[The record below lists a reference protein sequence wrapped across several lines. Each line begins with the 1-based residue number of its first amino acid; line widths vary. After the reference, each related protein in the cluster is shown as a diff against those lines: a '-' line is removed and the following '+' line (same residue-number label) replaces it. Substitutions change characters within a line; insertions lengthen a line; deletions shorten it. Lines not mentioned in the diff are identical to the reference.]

1 MKLRL
6 SKWQGVLA
14 AASLVL
20 VGASSWAQPDFARGG
35 QPGKMLAYATKELN
49 LSDAQ
54 QAQARQRID
63 SLMQS
68 IEVDRARLGELRDE
82 LEAMRTNF
90 DDGKAITLTDEMGQ
104 VGARVAYE
112 MAKAE
117 ASIYALLSPEQ
128 QEGFD
133 ELKARREARML
144 KQRHRHQDRTEG
156 EGQ

>member
-20 VGASSWAQPDFARGG
+20 VGASSWAQPDFAGGG

-128 QEGFD
+128 QERFD
-133 ELKARREARML
+133 ELKVRRQARML